1 MCRSPYFI
9 TELTP
14 FAGTDGPIHVSRSYK
29 GAIDAEDD
37 LIEAARTIGLA
48 EIQDMQ
54 DFKSVGG
61 CTRCYRYIG
70 LDGKRQDAAHTYIH
84 PLLQDGKHTNLYIL
98 LETKVTRVLFDENKC
113 AVGVEYVHNPPN
125 PSATNPSDKLKV
137 VTGTVKARKLVVVS
151 SGAMGTPLILE
162 RSGIGNKAL
171 LKKLSIPVVA
181 DIPGVGEAYQD
192 HLALLYP
199 FKTNLGVDATLDGI
213 LSGRLDFTKAV
224 EENNPI
230 LGWNSVDVACKIRPT
245 EQEVKALGPEFQKLW
260 EKHFADVPS
269 KPLFI
274 ILALNGFSGDQ
285 TLVAPGQYV
294 TMAAVT
300 CYPFSRGS
308 IHINTNNILKAD
320 GYNFDNGFLSDK
332 GDCDMLAHLWMY
344 KKLRDLYRRTYAYRG
359 ELELGHPKFTE
370 VSKASLVNLEGKQSL
385 VEQYGGRDKVP
396 YLEYS
401 AEDDKAIEVFI
412 RQNLQSA
419 WHSSG
424 TCAMRSFEKGGVVD
438 KDLNVYGVER
448 LKISGKC
455 KLVVVMQKSH
465 IFR

>member
-1 MCRSPYFI
+1 MR
-9 TELTP
+9 
-14 FAGTDGPIHVSRSYK
+14 
-29 GAIDAEDD
+29 
-37 LIEAARTIGLA
+37 
-48 EIQDMQ
+48 DMQ

-70 LDGKRQDAAHTYIH
+70 LDGKRQDAAHAYIH
-84 PLLQDGKHTNLYIL
+84 PLLRDGKHTNLYIL
-98 LETKVTRVLFDENKC
+98 LETKVTRVLFDENKS
-113 AVGVEYVHNPPN
+113 AVGVEYIHNPPS
-125 PSATNPSDKLKV
+125 PPVTSLSDKLKV

-171 LKKLSIPVVA
+171 LQKLNIPVIA

-199 FKTNLGVDATLDGI
+199 FKTNLSPDATLDGI

-224 EENNPI
+224 AENNPI
-230 LGWNSVDVACKIRPT
+230 LSWNSVDVACKVRPT
-245 EQEVKALGPEFQKLW
+245 EQEVKALGPEFQKVW
-260 EKHFADVPS
+260 EKHFTNVPS

-274 ILALNGFSGDQ
+274 ILALNGFFGDQ
-285 TLVAPGQYV
+285 ALIAPGQYV

-300 CYPFSRGS
+300 CYPLSRGS
-308 IHINTNNILKAD
+308 IHINTDNILKAD
-320 GYNFDNGFLSDK
+320 GYDFDNGFLSDK
-332 GDCDMLAHLWMY
+332 GDCDMLGQLWVY
-344 KKLRDLYRRTYAYRG
+344 KKLRDLYRRTYSYRG

-370 VSKASLVNLEGKQSL
+370 VSKASLLSLEGKQSL

-396 YLEYS
+396 CLEYS

-424 TCAMRSFEKGGVVD
+424 TCAMKSFEKGGVVD

-448 LKISGKC
+448 LKISGKLRTLC
-455 KLVVVMQKSH
+455 CDAEVH
-465 IFR
+465 TYIFR